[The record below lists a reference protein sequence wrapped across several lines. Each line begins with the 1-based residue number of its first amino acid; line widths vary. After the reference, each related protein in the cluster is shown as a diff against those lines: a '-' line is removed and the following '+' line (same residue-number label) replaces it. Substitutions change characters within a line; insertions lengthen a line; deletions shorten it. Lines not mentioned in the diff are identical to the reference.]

1 MVQNYWEKSVLPVG
15 LDSEVD
21 LIDIVGMGFWGAHV
35 QQISAKDFSQ
45 MVFFMINIL
54 NLIHQKWIMIIYLS
68 K

>member
-1 MVQNYWEKSVLPVG
+1 LEETGDTRKWFKITEKKSVLPVG

-54 NLIHQKWIMIIYLS
+54 NLIHQK
-68 K
+68 